1 MLSPDV
7 IEKQKKSLLA
17 EKERLQQKI
26 EQLKK
31 FPDYGKSEDD
41 NAREL
46 ADFQSNISIEEQL
59 KHLVTKIDGA
69 LKSIEVGTYG
79 QCLKCQKGIEDGRL
93 ELMPYADLCVTCSK
107 CGDKKS

>member
-1 MLSPDV
+1 MLSDEM
-7 IEKQKKSLLA
+7 IAKQKKSLLE
-17 EKERLQQKI
+17 EKDRLNKKI
-26 EQLKK
+26 EQLKE

-69 LKSIEVGTYG
+69 LNAIEAGTYG
-79 QCLKCQKGIEDGRL
+79 MCLKCKKGIEDGRL
-93 ELMPYADLCVTCSK
+93 ELMPYADLCVACSK
-107 CGDKKS
+107 GEDKKK